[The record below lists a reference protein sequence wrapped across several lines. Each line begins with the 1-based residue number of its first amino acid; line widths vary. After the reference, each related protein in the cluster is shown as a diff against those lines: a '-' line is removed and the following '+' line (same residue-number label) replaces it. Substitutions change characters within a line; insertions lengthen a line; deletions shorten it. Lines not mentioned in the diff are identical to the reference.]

1 MNVRVALLENI
12 DPCELGVLVPLRNNG
27 GTLRKALFLRPDY
40 FKLELK
46 IRIKTH
52 KRKGLNIDFFILKH
66 I

>member
-1 MNVRVALLENI
+1 MAE
-12 DPCELGVLVPLRNNG
+12 
-27 GTLRKALFLRPDY
+27 TLRKALFLRPDY

-52 KRKGLNIDFFILKH
+52 KRKGLNIDFCILKH